1 MLSRNGSH
9 ISTQTASIRF
19 RCRLTNSLRKNS
31 SSVSF
36 FRSLPNHS
44 GSPVSR
50 LHTTVRNLPFL
61 PRYNSSTPM
70 CRNQMADQIQTYLR
84 DQMPQWKAGHP
95 GVETMTVAVMGC
107 VVNGPG
113 ESKHSNIGISLPGT
127 FEEPKAPVY

>member
-1 MLSRNGSH
+1 MLNRNGSH

-70 CRNQMADQIQTYLR
+70 CRNGGVRPPPAHPLQVPQCDRPSRAPRQSHASTHLPCRCTLACQTHRILEALAEWR
-84 DQMPQWKAGHP
+84 LA
-95 GVETMTVAVMGC
+95 
-107 VVNGPG
+107 
-113 ESKHSNIGISLPGT
+113 
-127 FEEPKAPVY
+127 